1 MRTKVQL
8 LPLLL
13 FALLALAA
21 PAGAAEYSVQ
31 TCAGQAAAAGGWGL
45 FASGPDTALS
55 ENCAASGGS
64 MAAVLGATQSPAASN
79 AGWQVYAPANTKIA
93 GATLY
98 RKVAVAGTGYGYV
111 ARGITPAAPN
121 YQVFEKC
128 AGPGG
133 CKQEIA
139 RSSFA

>member
-64 MAAVLGATQSPAASN
+64 RAAVLGATQSPAASN
-79 AGWQVYAPANTKIA
+79 AG
-93 GATLY
+93 
-98 RKVAVAGTGYGYV
+98 
-111 ARGITPAAPN
+111 
-121 YQVFEKC
+121 
-128 AGPGG
+128 
-133 CKQEIA
+133 
-139 RSSFA
+139 